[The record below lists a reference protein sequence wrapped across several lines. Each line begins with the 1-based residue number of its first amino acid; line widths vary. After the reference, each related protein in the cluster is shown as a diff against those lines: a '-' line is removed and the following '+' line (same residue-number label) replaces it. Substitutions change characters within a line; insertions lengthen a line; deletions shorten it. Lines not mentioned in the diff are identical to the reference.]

1 MWAIWLIAAGVFFIA
16 EIATTGFLIFWLG
29 LGALL
34 AMVTS
39 FITDSILIQT
49 IVFVVSSTLLILLT
63 KPLLK
68 KITKKDKTVV
78 TNAFSIVGKDA
89 IVTTT
94 IDPKQGIGQIKVDG
108 ETWSAKCSDD
118 SVIEKGT
125 EVKILAIDGVKAV
138 VSISKKSSKKIEETV

>member
-39 FITDSILIQT
+39 FITDSVFIQT
-49 IVFVVSSTLLILLT
+49 IVFVISSTLLILLT

-108 ETWSAKCSDD
+108 EVWSAEGVDGSN
-118 SVIEKGT
+118 IEKGT
-125 EVKILAIDGVKAV
+125 EVEILKIDGVRAIV
-138 VSISKKSSKKIEETV
+138 TPIKK